1 MGCGASGPR
10 NDPWEDD
17 PPDFVTEEGG
27 TWTKYKDV
35 DMCGQGDVEII
46 GDWKRSRTIQQL
58 KRIVE
63 AKGYSAF
70 TVSDS
75 VRRQERCLARWSPA
89 KIPLVLGQRR
99 PALVRA
105 RGAEELRLRALAVA
119 LQTNFHLLPP
129 SVFDLH
135 LHAAEASPEAAGGTQ
150 APGGPREE
158 GR

>member
-1 MGCGASGPR
+1 M
-10 NDPWEDD
+10 
-17 PPDFVTEEGG
+17 TEEGG

-75 VRRQERCLARWSPA
+75 VRRQERCLARWS
-89 KIPLVLGQRR
+89 
-99 PALVRA
+99 
-105 RGAEELRLRALAVA
+105 
-119 LQTNFHLLPP
+119 F
-129 SVFDLH
+129 
-135 LHAAEASPEAAGGTQ
+135 
-150 APGGPREE
+150 
-158 GR
+158 